1 MMSGHD
7 KRNIKLLFLINKMK
21 STFLA
26 DVFRLKVGE
35 EVFLARVKVVQDG
48 VWNGNDAVSSTGAA
62 AIHVM

>member
-1 MMSGHD
+1 ME
-7 KRNIKLLFLINKMK
+7 

-62 AIHVM
+62 AIHVV